1 MALWDV
7 RFGGKLLFGMHGF
20 LSKYNCSRQKEKNS
34 ESTPCARAC
43 VGNYHL
49 VFLQCSQSLDAFKKK
64 QKKGIESYRLHYA
77 LLAKVLFS
85 QGQIA
90 IFLSII
96 ACIIPRQLVDY
107 HDCVSLNC

>member
-1 MALWDV
+1 M
-7 RFGGKLLFGMHGF
+7 
-20 LSKYNCSRQKEKNS
+20 LSKPRCLQKE
-34 ESTPCARAC
+34 T
-43 VGNYHL
+43 
-49 VFLQCSQSLDAFKKK
+49 
-64 QKKGIESYRLHYA
+64 KKGIESYRLHYA